1 MLDTV
6 HILLSEKWKS
16 ILEVQNSYTLSENMK
31 DMLEQSLAL
40 AYVLYLYE
48 SYRLHISDQRLGDLE
63 GGKPLE
69 GGEICCY

>member
-69 GGEICCY
+69 DGEICCY